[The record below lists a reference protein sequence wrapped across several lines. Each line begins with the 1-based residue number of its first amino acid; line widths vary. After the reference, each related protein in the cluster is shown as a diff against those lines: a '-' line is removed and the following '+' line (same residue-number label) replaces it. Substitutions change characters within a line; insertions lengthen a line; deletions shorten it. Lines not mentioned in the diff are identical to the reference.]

1 MAGVRAGIAWAFV
14 IDLSIFWLHFGVYY
28 NIVDIE

>member
-1 MAGVRAGIAWAFV
+1 MAGVRVSIAWVFV

-28 NIVDIE
+28 KHR